1 MDFPLTNVESFST
14 QGTNGALIGHYTQM
28 VWGETE
34 YIGCGAI
41 YYKDNNADVS
51 NYPYRQTLVCNY
63 HPPGNH
69 LGKPVYAIGQPV
81 LHVLVT
87 SEKNMV
93 DFVNKK

>member
-14 QGTNGALIGHYTQM
+14 QGTHGAPIGHYTQM

-69 LGKPVYAIGQPV
+69 LGKPVYLIGQAGSACISDV
-81 LHVLVT
+81 R
-87 SEKNMV
+87 KG
-93 DFVNKK
+93 NKYGGLCP